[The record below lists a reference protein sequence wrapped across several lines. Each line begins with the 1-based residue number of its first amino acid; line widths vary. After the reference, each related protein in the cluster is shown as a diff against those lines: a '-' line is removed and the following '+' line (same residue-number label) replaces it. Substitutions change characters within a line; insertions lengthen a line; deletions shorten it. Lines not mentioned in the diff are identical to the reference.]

1 MDALNNNN
9 QIKDKRCEAMY
20 VSVALCWILVAAF
33 VTDYVA
39 GQLGTDEIAVYDTVN
54 PNLAAMES
62 LVRLPGVGPATAKSI
77 IEYRQDTPDG
87 KEAFTKPADLQ
98 SIKGIGPKT
107 VEKIEPW
114 LSF

>member
-1 MDALNNNN
+1 
-9 QIKDKRCEAMY
+9 
-20 VSVALCWILVAAF
+20 
-33 VTDYVA
+33 
-39 GQLGTDEIAVYDTVN
+39 
-54 PNLAAMES
+54 MES
-62 LVRLPGVGPATAKSI
+62 LVRLSGVGPATAESI